1 MKKERRIKVRRN
13 LNADELYR
21 LLRESFSH
29 IKEHRLGNIKIKLP
43 DALQSG
49 FALFSLKDSS
59 LLAFDQREAENL
71 ETIYG
76 IESIPC
82 DTQMR
87 AILDGVEPE
96 TLRPSFQLIFRELQ
110 RGKELEPYSYLSG
123 HYLLSLDGTGYFSSH
138 KVHCENCLTKTLK
151 NGEVL
156 YHHQMLGAA
165 IVHPDLSEVI
175 PLMPEPIMK
184 QDGENKN
191 DCERN
196 AAKRFLEKF
205 RQDHPHLKTIIVED
219 ALSSNG
225 PHIRELQRHNLRFIL
240 GVKESDHKYLFN
252 QVAQARESGT
262 STLYETT
269 EKGVTRR
276 YHFVNKIPLNAS
288 NQDVVVNFMEYWE
301 ISDKGDEKYF
311 AWVTDMTITRFN
323 CCGIMR
329 GGRARWKI
337 ENETYNTLK
346 NQGYHFQHNFG
357 HGEKNLSVV
366 FPLLM
371 MLAFLFDQALQI
383 ACPLFQAA
391 LTKLHSRVRLWDR
404 VRNLFASI
412 TFDSMEML
420 FRAIVYGYRIDNII
434 ILDDTT

>member
-1 MKKERRIKVRRN
+1 MAKKREIKIRRN

-21 LLRESFSH
+21 LLHVSFSH
-29 IKEHRLGNIKIKLP
+29 IKEHRLGGIKISLP
-43 DALQSG
+43 DALMSG

-59 LLAFDQREAENL
+59 LLAFDEREPENL
-71 ETIYG
+71 KTIYG
-76 IESIPC
+76 LESIPC

-87 AILDGVEPE
+87 TILDGVEPE

-110 RGKELEPYSYLSG
+110 RGKVLEPYSYLSG
-123 HYLLSLDGTGYFSSH
+123 HYLLSIDGTGYFSSH
-138 KVHCENCLTKTLK
+138 KIHCENCLEKTLK
-151 NGEVL
+151 NGETL

-196 AAKRFLEKF
+196 ASKRFLEKF
-205 RQDHPHLKTIIVED
+205 RQDHPHLKMIVIED
-219 ALSSNG
+219 ALSSNA

-240 GVKESDHKYLFN
+240 GVKESDHKHLFK

-276 YHFVNKIPLNAS
+276 YHFVNKVPLNAS
-288 NQDVVVNFMEYWE
+288 NQDLLVNFIEYWE
-301 ISDKGDEKYF
+301 ISDKGEKYF
-311 AWVTDMTITRFN
+311 AWVTDMTITCLN
-323 CCGIMR
+323 CYDIMR

-346 NQGYHFQHNFG
+346 NQGYHFEHNFG
-357 HGEKNLSVV
+357 HGDKNLAVV

-371 MLAFLFDQALQI
+371 MLAFLVDQALQI

-391 LTKLHSRVRLWDR
+391 LTKLRSRTRLWQR

-412 TFDSMEML
+412 RFDSMEML
-420 FRAIVYGYRIDNII
+420 FRAIFYGYHIENIV
-434 ILDDTT
+434 ILDNTT